1 MSVVGVRD
9 WVENPEGVLPVFPA
23 RMLSPEAGFTT
34 MDVSGSRL
42 SRVLRRVRRRFSLQ
56 LGVVPFVIL
65 VCTILIALDAYH
77 IWGLR
82 AGDLADAQKAMV
94 NLSRSLGQQA
104 EDTVRTADISLLGSM
119 QRLQIDGSGPD
130 TVGKLRQIMLARLAA
145 FPALATFVITDSTG
159 KCLTTGLP
167 STPDD
172 CSLVGRADYEYH
184 RGHDDHELHLSPP
197 LQGVSGA
204 WVIPLSRRFN
214 HSDGSFAGVIVVGL
228 SISYFTS
235 YYETFELGPRGAILL
250 ALVDGTLLVRRPFVE
265 ANVGRKL
272 INGGLFRNYLPKSP
286 TGVAEITS
294 STDGIVRLNAY
305 RLMEPYPL
313 LISVAE
319 STDDLLMPWRAT
331 LWRHFAVTAGLIAI
345 VGFMGWRIAA
355 QSRERRQLEQ
365 AYQLLAENSTDVI
378 MRIGPDSKRIYL
390 SPSIRDL
397 TGYAPEELLNG
408 PHGGLI
414 HPDDRATWAASFADA
429 KSGITRGTYRMV
441 RKDGSYVWVEATRRE
456 LPDGGYVASIRDI
469 SARKVAEDRLAE
481 ANLQLEI
488 LARQDGLTGLAN
500 RRQFDETLE
509 VEIRRAIRDQT
520 PLSLIMIDVDSFK
533 AFNDYYGHHAG
544 DDCLRRVGLALMDT
558 SHRPADLSARYG
570 GEEFVLLLPNTAESG
585 ALAIAERARRAVR
598 SLEIEHLPTPE
609 KIVTISLGVASVVP
623 ANGPDDAGGLVKAAD
638 KALYASKMRGRDR
651 VSSMTP
657 PADATVVD

>member
-1 MSVVGVRD
+1 
-9 WVENPEGVLPVFPA
+9 
-23 RMLSPEAGFTT
+23 
-34 MDVSGSRL
+34 
-42 SRVLRRVRRRFSLQ
+42 
-56 LGVVPFVIL
+56 
-65 VCTILIALDAYH
+65 
-77 IWGLR
+77 
-82 AGDLADAQKAMV
+82 
-94 NLSRSLGQQA
+94 
-104 EDTVRTADISLLGSM
+104 M